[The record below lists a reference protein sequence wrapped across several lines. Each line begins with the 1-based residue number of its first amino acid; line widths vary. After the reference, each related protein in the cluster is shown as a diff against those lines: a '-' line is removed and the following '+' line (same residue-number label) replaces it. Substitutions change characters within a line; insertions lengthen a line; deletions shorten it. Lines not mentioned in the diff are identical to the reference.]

1 MKLNDLSPE
10 ALESLK
16 SLNGFVE
23 NLEGLV
29 ALIKSIPE
37 FRLLTRLKSPDFY
50 FVATERSVIRKAVIM
65 DTETTGMAAGDKVI
79 ELGMILFEF
88 DAVTGEVYRVLERF
102 DELEDPEM
110 PIPAQA
116 TKVNGIT
123 DEMVKGKRIN
133 DAEVSRIVS
142 QADVVI
148 AHNSGFDRSYA
159 EERWPIFGNKAWAC
173 SLKQVNWAAE
183 GLASAKLEYIAMTQ
197 GFFYDA
203 HRAISDCEALLHAL
217 QQPLPETGTLGMK
230 YIVDAY
236 QQVDFNIGAVG
247 SPFSTKD
254 KLTAR
259 RVAIAEGVER
269 KYFWKGEEPKFWHI
283 DLPENLVEA
292 EIQWLQANIYFGK
305 SFQVSVSKID
315 AYNRFAKRDVERELR
330 NIEKAAPQPV

>member
-1 MKLNDLSPE
+1 MKLNDLTPE
-10 ALESLK
+10 ALEDLIA
-16 SLNGFVE
+16 
-23 NLEGLV
+23 LV
-29 ALIKSIPE
+29 KTHPD
-37 FRLLTRLKSPDFY
+37 FRILTKLKSPDFY
-50 FVATERSVIRKAVIM
+50 FVPTEKSVIRKAIIL
-65 DTETTGMAAGDKVI
+65 DTETTGMTLGDKII

-88 DAVTGEVYRVLERF
+88 DAITGQVYRVLERF

-133 DAEVSRIVS
+133 DAEVNRIVS

-159 EERWPIFGNKAWAC
+159 EERWPIFVNKAWAC

-203 HRAISDCEALLHAL
+203 HRAIFDCEALLHAL

-230 YIVDAY
+230 YIVDNY
-236 QQVDFNIGAVG
+236 QQTDFNIGAVG

-254 KLTAR
+254 TLTAR
-259 RVAIAEGVER
+259 RVSISEGVER

-283 DLPENLVEA
+283 DLPEQLVDE

-305 SFQVSVSKID
+305 TFQLSIGKFD
-315 AYNRFAKRDVERELR
+315 AFNRFAKRNVERELR
-330 NIEKAAPQPV
+330 TIEKKAAPQPA